1 VSFGSDCVGQ
11 FGLGGCDFRML
22 LLVQRFCVRL
32 AELRATGNDISY
44 ASPCTKVLFHEL
56 VKIASSIYFA
66 DREDAIVWKMHF
78 YGVYSVQSLCAAIN
92 FRAVWQVYSG
102 DNVAKRQAIS
112 HQTCFFVM
120 SLRLWSCCDG
130 PENQHVAG
138 SLAQR

>member
-32 AELRATGNDISY
+32 AELEQLEITFSY

-66 DREDAIVWKMHF
+66 DREDAIVWKCTFMGF
-78 YGVYSVQSLCAAIN
+78 TMYNLSVQ
-92 FRAVWQVYSG
+92 Q
-102 DNVAKRQAIS
+102 
-112 HQTCFFVM
+112 
-120 SLRLWSCCDG
+120 
-130 PENQHVAG
+130 
-138 SLAQR
+138 